1 MVKNGD
7 MDIEVVR
14 ERRWGQKLLRRDVE
28 EYWKDQEF
36 QSLRENGVPVV

>member
-14 ERRWGQKLLRRDVE
+14 ERRWGGSCWGRC
-28 EYWKDQEF
+28 
-36 QSLRENGVPVV
+36 